1 MGARQCTYYQKSTPG
16 DQTGNLLRNGNTVWG
31 LYWIMRRNFRI
42 PLEEELRRMVMP
54 ENVCAYE
61 SMLAGLCKLKQLGIT
76 RLTNSNGLSSAMNQL
91 PDEAIALAAASH
103 IERELQI
110 TPWSLSSN
118 FVACTSQVN
127 YFTLIP
133 CILSTSAADVV
144 IVQILVWASELCGFV
159 VVGVYY
165 CITAS
170 CSSCL
175 GA

>member
-1 MGARQCTYYQKSTPG
+1 MCRAPIFPHKVSST
-16 DQTGNLLRNGNTVWG
+16 DYLLVRSAKGK
-31 LYWIMRRNFRI
+31 ISIRRIDR
-42 PLEEELRRMVMP
+42 LDVVGQQ
-54 ENVCAYE
+54 VCAYE